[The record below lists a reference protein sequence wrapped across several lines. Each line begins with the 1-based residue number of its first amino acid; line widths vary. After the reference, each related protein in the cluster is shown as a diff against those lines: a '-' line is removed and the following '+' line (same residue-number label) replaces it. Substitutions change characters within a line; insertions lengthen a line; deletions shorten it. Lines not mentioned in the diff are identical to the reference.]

1 LDDSRARLKG
11 EVWQLVLDG
20 VRGVF
25 EGEYIVWKKDGG
37 IKELRRWLKYRRKVL
52 LIYIKGKIIRN
63 IMKKRL
69 KALKNKMSLI

>member
-1 LDDSRARLKG
+1 MDDSRARLKG

-52 LIYIKGKIIRN
+52 LNYIKGKIIRN

>member
-52 LIYIKGKIIRN
+52 LNYIKGKIIRN